1 MRQTK
6 PFTVEV
12 RRKRRA
18 KKTDAGSI
26 WCAPETTAEA
36 SRGKGEQEGKQ
47 EGTLEEPEPE
57 GDSGERLQRPCR
69 E

>member
-6 PFTVEV
+6 PFTVEG
-12 RRKRRA
+12 RRKRRG
-18 KKTDAGSI
+18 KKADAGSL
-26 WCAPETTAEA
+26 WRAPETTAEA
-36 SRGKGEQEGKQ
+36 SRDKEDQ

-57 GDSGERLQRPCR
+57 GDSGDLLQRPCR